1 MQLIS
6 GFRVGKFP
14 DHEMCKML
22 CDSELCG
29 VERVVMQA
37 GVVMQV
43 GVDLQDVVMMQ
54 AAVVGR

>member
-1 MQLIS
+1 MFGMQLIS

-29 VERVVMQA
+29 VERVVMQ
-37 GVVMQV
+37 V